1 MQKMMLELASAKYFA
16 YETRYAE
23 CFGRKNPDLKKL
35 AKLMSNE
42 EIEDWNRI
50 IPIVQRKKDWTIP
63 LRTKSNQMLR
73 DSREKRE
80 IKDLIMKL
88 KKQGDTSKTI
98 QQLEKMLDEF

>member
-1 MQKMMLELASAKYFA
+1 
-16 YETRYAE
+16 
-23 CFGRKNPDLKKL
+23 
-35 AKLMSNE
+35 
-42 EIEDWNRI
+42 
-50 IPIVQRKKDWTIP
+50 
-63 LRTKSNQMLR
+63 MLR